1 MADNSNRASFSTPL
15 SVVLIGCGRVAEKHL
30 KAISKLKNLELKAVV
45 DVNPESCKRL
55 LGSVKGFANV
65 KSYSDYKQAIDEI
78 KPAIV
83 SVTVP
88 SGLHFQ
94 IAKYA
99 MEHGSNLLL
108 EKPMTMSV
116 SEAREIYEL
125 SQKTGLKIAMGHIY
139 RYLPIVG
146 LVRQDIAEG
155 KYGKVTHGTIYV
167 RWGHGEDYYQ
177 SAAWRGTW
185 KSDGGALMNQ
195 TIHAIDLLVWLM
207 GSEPEEASAMIAQRL
222 RNIEAED
229 LGMAVLRLENGAMAQ
244 IEGTTATIPSKHTA
258 EFSVF
263 CENGQLSM
271 GLDSGKPHISVYGV
285 KPAGKTKKMHGYYI
299 RKQFK
304 EGGLFSYKCALN
316 PHLGIYKD
324 LAESIIEDKNPIAD
338 AYAGFSSV
346 DTLLGIY
353 KSAKEGRPVKLPLEE
368 NFNSI
373 DMTGFF
379 DEKTC

>member
-1 MADNSNRASFSTPL
+1 MAGNTSSSSAHAPL
-15 SVVLIGCGRVAEKHL
+15 AVVLIGCGRVAEKHL
-30 KAISKLKNLELKAVV
+30 KAISKLKDLELKAVV
-45 DVNPESCKRL
+45 DVNPESAKRL
-55 LGSVKGFANV
+55 LGSVKGFRDV
-65 KSYSDYKQAIDEI
+65 KTYTDYKTAIDEI
-78 KPAIV
+78 KPSIV

-116 SEAREIYEL
+116 SEAREIFEL
-125 SQKTGLKIAMGHIY
+125 SKKTGLKIAMGHIY

-167 RWGHGEDYYQ
+167 RWGHGEDYYS

-207 GSEPEEASAMIAQRL
+207 GSEPEQAQAMISRRL

-229 LGMAVLRLENGAMAQ
+229 LGMAVLRLENGALAQ
-244 IEGTTATIPSKHTA
+244 IEGTTATIPSRHTA

-271 GLDSGKPHISVYGV
+271 GLDSGKPHLNIFTV
-285 KPAGKTKKMHGYYI
+285 KPNGKTKKLNGYYI
-299 RKQFK
+299 RRQFK
-304 EGGLFSYKCALN
+304 EGGMFSYKCALN

-324 LAESIIEDKNPIAD
+324 LREAITGNKNPIAD
-338 AYAGFSSV
+338 AYSGFSSV

-353 KSAKEGRPVKLPLEE
+353 KSAKEGRPVDLPLSD
-368 NFNSI
+368 NFNST

-379 DEKTC
+379 D

>member
-1 MADNSNRASFSTPL
+1 MAENNNSLSISTPL
-15 SVVLIGCGRVAEKHL
+15 SVIIIGCGRVAEKHL
-30 KAISKLKNLELKAVV
+30 KAISKLKGSLQLAAVV
-45 DVNPESCKRL
+45 DTNPESAKRL
-55 LGSVKGFANV
+55 LGSVKGFANTKV
-65 KSYSDYKQAIDEI
+65 YNDYKTAIEEV

-88 SGLHFQ
+88 SGLHYQ

-99 MEHGSNLLL
+99 MEHGCNLLL

-146 LVRQDIAEG
+146 LIRDDIAEG
-155 KYGKVTHGTIYV
+155 KFGKVTHGTIYV
-167 RWGHGEDYYQ
+167 RWGHGEDYYK

-229 LGMAVLRLENGAMAQ
+229 LGMAVLRLENGALAQ
-244 IEGTTATIPSKHTA
+244 IEGTTSTIPSKHTA

-263 CENGQLSM
+263 CEKAQLSM
-271 GLDSGKPHISVYGV
+271 GLDSGKPHIAVYGV
-285 KPAGKTKKMHGYYI
+285 KPDGKTKKLNGYYI

-304 EGGLFSYKCALN
+304 TGGMFSYKCALN
-316 PHLGIYKD
+316 PHLGIYKNLFD
-324 LAESIIEDKNPIAD
+324 SIIENKNPIAD
-338 AYAGFSSV
+338 AYSGFSSV

-353 KSAKEGRPVKLPLEE
+353 KSAKEGRPVKLPLSED
-368 NFNSI
+368 FTST

-379 DEKTC
+379 E

>member
-1 MADNSNRASFSTPL
+1 MAGDSTSTSLTAPL
-15 SVVLIGCGRVAEKHL
+15 SVIIIGCGRVAVKHL
-30 KAISKLKNLELKAVV
+30 KAVSRLKGLELKAVV
-45 DVNPESCKRL
+45 DTNPESADRL
-55 LGSVKGFANV
+55 INSVKGFAGTKIYN
-65 KSYSDYKQAIDEI
+65 DYKQAIDEV
-78 KPAIV
+78 KPSIV

-99 MEHGSNLLL
+99 MEHGCNLLL

-116 SEAREIYEL
+116 SEAREIFDL

-146 LVRQDIAEG
+146 LVKEDIAEG

-167 RWGHGEDYYQ
+167 RWGHGEDYYS

-207 GSEPEEASAMIAQRL
+207 GSEPEEVSAMIAQRL

-229 LGMAVLRLENGAMAQ
+229 LGMAVIRLENGALAQ

-263 CENGQLSM
+263 CEKGQLSM
-271 GLDSGKPHISVYGV
+271 GLDSGKPHIHVYGL
-285 KPAGKTKKMHGYYI
+285 KPDGKTKKLNGYYI
-299 RKQFK
+299 RRQFK
-304 EGGLFSYKCALN
+304 TGGMFSYKCALN

-324 LAESIIEDKNPIAD
+324 LRDSINGNKNPIAD

-353 KSAKEGRPVKLPLEE
+353 KSAKEGRPVKLPLSED
-368 NFNSI
+368 FNSA

-379 DEKTC
+379 E

>member
-1 MADNSNRASFSTPL
+1 MAENTNSSSISAPL
-15 SVVLIGCGRVAEKHL
+15 AVVLIGCGRVAEKHL
-30 KAISKLKNLELKAVV
+30 NAISKLKGLELKAVV
-45 DVNPESCKRL
+45 DVNPESAKRL
-55 LGSVKGFANV
+55 LNSVKGFSNV
-65 KSYSDYKQAIDEI
+65 KTYSDYKTAIDEV

-99 MEHGSNLLL
+99 MEHGCNLLL

-116 SEAREIYEL
+116 SEAREIFEL
-125 SQKTGLKIAMGHIY
+125 SQNTGLKIAMGHIY

-146 LVRQDIAEG
+146 LVREDIAEG

-167 RWGHGEDYYQ
+167 RWGHGEDYYS

-207 GSEPEEASAMIAQRL
+207 GSEPEMAEAMIAKRL

-229 LGMAVLRLENGAMAQ
+229 LGMAVLRLENGALAQ

-271 GLDSGKPHISVYGV
+271 GLDSGKPHLNIFTT
-285 KPAGKTKKMHGYYI
+285 KPNGKIKKLNGYYI

-304 EGGLFSYKCALN
+304 TGGLFSYKCALN

-324 LAESIIEDKNPIAD
+324 LFDSITENKNPIAD
-338 AYAGFSSV
+338 AYSGFSSV

-353 KSAKEGRPVKLPLEE
+353 KSAKEGKPVELPLSGD
-368 NFNSI
+368 FNST

-379 DEKTC
+379 E

>member
-1 MADNSNRASFSTPL
+1 MADNTNTTSTSSTL

-30 KAISKLKNLELKAVV
+30 KAISKLKGLELKAVV
-45 DVNPESCKRL
+45 DVNPDSAKRL

-65 KSYSDYKQAIDEI
+65 KTFTDYKAAIDEI
-78 KPAIV
+78 RPSIV

-99 MEHGSNLLL
+99 MEHGANLLL

-116 SEAREIYEL
+116 SEAREIFEL

-167 RWGHGEDYYQ
+167 RWGHGEDYYS

-207 GSEPEEASAMIAQRL
+207 GSEPEEASAMIAQRI

-229 LGMAVLRLENGAMAQ
+229 LGMAVLRLENGALAQ

-271 GLDSGKPHISVYGV
+271 GLDSGKPHLNIFTV
-285 KPAGKTKKMHGYYI
+285 KPNGKLKKLNGYYI

-304 EGGLFSYKCALN
+304 EGGMFSYKCALN
-316 PHLGIYKD
+316 PHLGIYND
-324 LAESIIEDKNPIAD
+324 LYESIKTGKNPIAD
-338 AYAGFSSV
+338 AYSGFSSV

-353 KSAKEGRPVKLPLEE
+353 KSAKEGKPVALPLTDD
-368 NFNSI
+368 FNSV

-379 DEKTC
+379 K

>member
-1 MADNSNRASFSTPL
+1 MADNSNSSASTPL

-30 KAISKLKNLELKAVV
+30 KAISKLKGLELKAVV
-45 DVNPESCKRL
+45 DVNPDSAKRL
-55 LGSVKGFANV
+55 LGSVKGFASTRIFN
-65 KSYSDYKQAIDEI
+65 DYKEAIDEV
-78 KPAIV
+78 KPSIV

-99 MEHGSNLLL
+99 MEHGCNLLL

-116 SEAREIYEL
+116 SEAREIFEL
-125 SQKTGLKIAMGHIY
+125 SKKTGLKIAMGHIY

-146 LVRQDIAEG
+146 LVRNDIAEG

-167 RWGHGEDYYQ
+167 RWGHGDDYYN

-195 TIHAIDLLVWLM
+195 TIHAIDLLIWLM
-207 GSEPEEASAMIAQRL
+207 GSEPEEASAMIAQRI
-222 RNIEAED
+222 RKIEAED
-229 LGMAVLRLENGAMAQ
+229 LGMAVLRLENGALAQ

-271 GLDSGKPHISVYGV
+271 GLDSGKPHLNIFTV
-285 KPAGKTKKMHGYYI
+285 KPDGKLKKLNGYYI

-304 EGGLFSYKCALN
+304 EGGIFSYKCALN

-324 LAESIIEDKNPIAD
+324 LCDSINEDKDPIAD
-338 AYAGFSSV
+338 AYSGFSSV

-353 KSAKEGRPVKLPLEE
+353 KSAKEGKPVELPIKDG
-368 NFNSI
+368 FKST

-379 DEKTC
+379 D

>member
-1 MADNSNRASFSTPL
+1 MADNSNMTSFKAPL
-15 SVVLIGCGRVAEKHL
+15 GVVLIGCGRVAEKHL
-30 KAISKLKNLELKAVV
+30 KAISKLKGLELKAVV
-45 DVNPESCKRL
+45 DVNPDSCKRL
-55 LGSVKGFANV
+55 LNSVKGFSGV
-65 KSYSDYKQAIDEI
+65 KQYSDYKQAIDEI

-125 SQKTGLKIAMGHIY
+125 SRKTGLKIAMGHIY

-195 TIHAIDLLVWLM
+195 TIHAIDLLIWLM
-207 GSEPEEASAMIAQRL
+207 GSEPEEATSMIAKRI

-229 LGMAVLRLENGAMAQ
+229 LGMAVLRLENGALAQ

-271 GLDSGKPHISVYGV
+271 GKPD
-285 KPAGKTKKMHGYYI
+285 GKTKKMNGYYI
-299 RKQFK
+299 RRQFK

-324 LAESIIEDKNPIAD
+324 LFDSIIDDTAPIAD

-368 NFNSI
+368 DFNSV
-373 DMTGFF
+373 DMSGFF
-379 DEKTC
+379 DQNNC

>member
-1 MADNSNRASFSTPL
+1 MADNSTTSVQTPL
-15 SVVLIGCGRVAEKHL
+15 PVVLIGCGRVAEKHL
-30 KAISKLKNLELKAVV
+30 KAISKLKGLELKAVV
-45 DVNPESCKRL
+45 DVNPESAKRL
-55 LGSVKGFANV
+55 LGSVKGFAGV
-65 KSYSDYKQAIDEI
+65 KQYSDYKTAIDEI
-78 KPAIV
+78 KPSIV

-116 SEAREIYEL
+116 SEAREIFEL
-125 SQKTGLKIAMGHIY
+125 SEKTGLKIAMGHIY

-167 RWGHGEDYYQ
+167 RWGHGEDYYS

-207 GSEPEEASAMIAQRL
+207 GSEPEEAQSMIARRL

-229 LGMAVLRLENGAMAQ
+229 LGMAVLKLENGALAQ
-244 IEGTTATIPSKHTA
+244 IEGTTATIPSRHTA

-271 GLDSGKPHISVYGV
+271 GLDSGKPHLNIMTV
-285 KPAGKTKKMHGYYI
+285 KANGKTKKLNGYYI
-299 RKQFK
+299 RRQFK
-304 EGGLFSYKCALN
+304 EGGMFSYKCALN
-316 PHLGIYKD
+316 PHLGIYRD
-324 LAESIIEDKNPIAD
+324 LHDSILENRNPIAD
-338 AYAGFSSV
+338 AYSGFSSV
-346 DTLLGIY
+346 DTMLGIY
-353 KSAKEGRPVKLPLEE
+353 KSAKEGRPVALPLSE
-368 NFNSI
+368 NFNTV

-379 DEKTC
+379 G

>member
-1 MADNSNRASFSTPL
+1 MADNSNSSASTPL

-30 KAISKLKNLELKAVV
+30 KAISKLKGLELKAVV
-45 DVNPESCKRL
+45 DVNPDSAKRL
-55 LGSVKGFANV
+55 LGSVKGFANT
-65 KSYSDYKQAIDEI
+65 KIYNDYKEAIDEV
-78 KPAIV
+78 KPSIV

-88 SGLHFQ
+88 SGLHFR

-99 MEHGSNLLL
+99 MEHGCNLLL

-116 SEAREIYEL
+116 SEAREIFEL
-125 SQKTGLKIAMGHIY
+125 SKKTNLKIAMGHIY

-146 LVRQDIAEG
+146 LVRNDIAEG

-167 RWGHGEDYYQ
+167 RWGHGDDYYN

-195 TIHAIDLLVWLM
+195 TIHAIDLLIWLM
-207 GSEPEEASAMIAQRL
+207 GSEPEEASAMIAQRI
-222 RNIEAED
+222 RKIEAED
-229 LGMAVLRLENGAMAQ
+229 LGMAVLRLENGALAQ

-271 GLDSGKPHISVYGV
+271 GLDSGKPHLNIFTV
-285 KPAGKTKKMHGYYI
+285 KPDGKLKKLNGYYI

-304 EGGLFSYKCALN
+304 EGGIFSYKCALN

-324 LAESIIEDKNPIAD
+324 LCDSINEDKDPIAD
-338 AYAGFSSV
+338 AYSGFSSV

-353 KSAKEGRPVKLPLEE
+353 KSAKEGKPVELPIRDG
-368 NFNSI
+368 FKST

-379 DEKTC
+379 D

>member
-1 MADNSNRASFSTPL
+1 MAENTTTSSVSAPL
-15 SVVLIGCGRVAEKHL
+15 SVIIIGCGRVAEKHL
-30 KAISKLKNLELKAVV
+30 KAISKLKGLDLKAVV
-45 DVNPESCKRL
+45 DTNPDSAKRL
-55 LGSVKGFANV
+55 LGSVKGFAGV
-65 KSYSDYKQAIDEI
+65 KQYSDYKTAIDEV
-78 KPAIV
+78 KPSIV

-99 MEHGSNLLL
+99 MEHDSNLLL

-116 SEAREIYEL
+116 SEAREIFEL
-125 SQKTGLKIAMGHIY
+125 SSKTGLKIAMGHIY

-146 LVRQDIAEG
+146 LIKEDIAEG
-155 KYGKVTHGTIYV
+155 KFGKVTHGSIYV

-207 GSEPEEASAMIAQRL
+207 GSEPEEASAMIAKRI

-229 LGMAVLRLENGAMAQ
+229 LGMAVLRLENGALAQ

-263 CENGQLSM
+263 CENAQLTM
-271 GLDSGKPHISVYGV
+271 GLDSGKPHIAVYGV
-285 KPAGKTKKMHGYYI
+285 KPNGKTKKLDGYYI

-304 EGGLFSYKCALN
+304 TGGLFSYKCALN

-324 LAESIIEDKNPIAD
+324 LCDSVIENKNPIAD

-353 KSAKEGRPVKLPLEE
+353 KSAKEGHPVSLPLKDD
-368 NFNSI
+368 FNSL

-379 DEKTC
+379 D

>member
-1 MADNSNRASFSTPL
+1 MADNTNTTSTSSTL

-30 KAISKLKNLELKAVV
+30 KAISKLKGLELKAVV
-45 DVNPESCKRL
+45 DVNPDSAKRL

-65 KSYSDYKQAIDEI
+65 KTFTDYKVAIDEI
-78 KPAIV
+78 KPSIV

-99 MEHGSNLLL
+99 MEHGANLLL

-116 SEAREIYEL
+116 SEAREIFEL

-167 RWGHGEDYYQ
+167 RWGHGEDYYS

-207 GSEPEEASAMIAQRL
+207 GSEPEEASAMIAQRI

-229 LGMAVLRLENGAMAQ
+229 LGMAVLRLENGALAQ

-271 GLDSGKPHISVYGV
+271 GLDSGKPHLNIFTV
-285 KPAGKTKKMHGYYI
+285 KPNGKLKKLNGYYI

-304 EGGLFSYKCALN
+304 EGGMFSYKCALN
-316 PHLGIYKD
+316 PHLGIYND
-324 LAESIIEDKNPIAD
+324 LYESIKTGKNPIAD
-338 AYAGFSSV
+338 AYSGFSSV

-353 KSAKEGRPVKLPLEE
+353 KSAKEGKPVALPLTDD
-368 NFNSI
+368 FNSV

-379 DEKTC
+379 K

>member
-1 MADNSNRASFSTPL
+1 MADNSKNSVSTPL
-15 SVVLIGCGRVAEKHL
+15 SVIIIGCGRVAEKHL
-30 KAISKLKNLELKAVV
+30 KAISKLKGLELKAVV
-45 DVNPESCKRL
+45 DVNPDSAKRL
-55 LGSVKGFANV
+55 LGSVKGFANT
-65 KSYSDYKQAIDEI
+65 KIYNDYKEAIDEV
-78 KPAIV
+78 KPSIV

-99 MEHGSNLLL
+99 MEHGCNLLL

-116 SEAREIYEL
+116 SEAREIFEL
-125 SQKTGLKIAMGHIY
+125 SKKTNLKIAMGHIY

-146 LVRQDIAEG
+146 LVREDIAEG

-167 RWGHGEDYYQ
+167 RWGHGEDYYG

-207 GSEPEEASAMIAQRL
+207 GSEPEEASAMIAQRI
-222 RNIEAED
+222 RKIEAED
-229 LGMAVLRLENGAMAQ
+229 LGMAVLRLENGALAQ

-271 GLDSGKPHISVYGV
+271 GLDSGKPHLNIFTV
-285 KPAGKTKKMHGYYI
+285 KPNGKLKKLNGYYI

-324 LAESIIEDKNPIAD
+324 LCDSIIEDKDPIAD
-338 AYAGFSSV
+338 AYSGFSSV

-353 KSAKEGRPVKLPLEE
+353 KSAKEGKPVALPLKDD
-368 NFNSI
+368 FNSV
-373 DMTGFF
+373 DMTGYF
-379 DEKTC
+379 E

>member
-1 MADNSNRASFSTPL
+1 MADNTNITSTSSTL

-30 KAISKLKNLELKAVV
+30 KAISKLKGLELKAVV
-45 DVNPESCKRL
+45 DVNPDSAKRL
-55 LGSVKGFANV
+55 LGFVKGFANV
-65 KSYSDYKQAIDEI
+65 KTFTDYKAAIDEI
-78 KPAIV
+78 KPSIV

-116 SEAREIYEL
+116 SEAREIFEL
-125 SQKTGLKIAMGHIY
+125 SKKRGLKIAMGHIY

-155 KYGKVTHGTIYV
+155 KYGKVTHGSIYV
-167 RWGHGEDYYQ
+167 RWGHGEDYYS

-207 GSEPEEASAMIAQRL
+207 GSEPEEASAMIAQRI

-229 LGMAVLRLENGAMAQ
+229 LGMAVLRLENGALAQ
-244 IEGTTATIPSKHTA
+244 IEGTTATIPSKHSA
-258 EFSVF
+258 EFTVF

-271 GLDSGKPHISVYGV
+271 GLESGKPHLNLVTV
-285 KPAGKTKKMHGYYI
+285 KPDGKIKKLNGYYI

-304 EGGLFSYKCALN
+304 EGGMFSYKCALN
-316 PHLGIYKD
+316 PHLGIYND
-324 LAESIIEDKNPIAD
+324 LYESITTGKDPIAD
-338 AYAGFSSV
+338 AYSGFSSV

-353 KSAKEGRPVKLPLEE
+353 KSAKEEKPVALPLADD
-368 NFNSI
+368 FNSV

-379 DEKTC
+379 K

>member
-1 MADNSNRASFSTPL
+1 MADNSTIPVSTPL
-15 SVVLIGCGRVAEKHL
+15 PVVLIGCGRVAEKHL
-30 KAISKLKNLELKAVV
+30 KAISKLKGLELKAVV
-45 DVNPESCKRL
+45 DVNPESAKRL
-55 LGSVKGFANV
+55 LGSVKGFSSV
-65 KSYSDYKQAIDEI
+65 KQYSDYKTAIDEI

-116 SEAREIYEL
+116 SEAREIFEL
-125 SQKTGLKIAMGHIY
+125 SKKTGLKIAMGHIY

-167 RWGHGEDYYQ
+167 RWGHGEDYYS

-195 TIHAIDLLVWLM
+195 TIHAIDLLIWLM
-207 GSEPEEASAMIAQRL
+207 GSEPEQAQAMIAKRL

-229 LGMAVLRLENGAMAQ
+229 LGMAVLRLENGALAQ
-244 IEGTTATIPSKHTA
+244 IEGTTATIPSRHTA

-271 GLDSGKPHISVYGV
+271 GLDSGKPHLNIYSV
-285 KPAGKTKKMHGYYI
+285 KENGKTKKLNGYYI

-304 EGGLFSYKCALN
+304 EGGMFSYKCALN

-324 LAESIIEDKNPIAD
+324 LHDSIIGNRNPIAD
-338 AYAGFSSV
+338 AYSGFSSV
-346 DTLLGIY
+346 DTMLGIY
-353 KSAKEGRPVKLPLEE
+353 KSAKEGCPVDLPLE
-368 NFNSI
+368 NDFNTV

-379 DEKTC
+379 N

>member
-1 MADNSNRASFSTPL
+1 MADNTNTTSTSSTL

-30 KAISKLKNLELKAVV
+30 KAISKLKGLELKAVV
-45 DVNPESCKRL
+45 DVNPDSAKRL
-55 LGSVKGFANV
+55 LDSVKGFANV
-65 KSYSDYKQAIDEI
+65 KTFTDYKAAIDEI
-78 KPAIV
+78 KPSIV

-116 SEAREIYEL
+116 SEAREIFEF
-125 SQKTGLKIAMGHIY
+125 SQKTGLKIAIGHIY

-155 KYGKVTHGTIYV
+155 KYGKVTHGSIYV
-167 RWGHGEDYYQ
+167 RWGHGEDYYS

-207 GSEPEEASAMIAQRL
+207 GSEPEEASAMIAQRI

-229 LGMAVLRLENGAMAQ
+229 LGMAVLRLENGALAQ
-244 IEGTTATIPSKHTA
+244 IEGTTATIPSKHSA
-258 EFSVF
+258 EFTVF

-271 GLDSGKPHISVYGV
+271 GLESGKPHLNLVTV
-285 KPAGKTKKMHGYYI
+285 KPDGKIKKLNGYYI

-304 EGGLFSYKCALN
+304 EGGMFSYKCALN
-316 PHLGIYKD
+316 PHLGIYND
-324 LAESIIEDKNPIAD
+324 LYESITTGKDPIAD
-338 AYAGFSSV
+338 AYSGFSSV
-346 DTLLGIY
+346 DILLGIY
-353 KSAKEGRPVKLPLEE
+353 KSAKEGKPVALPLSDD
-368 NFNSI
+368 FNTV

-379 DEKTC
+379 K

>member
-1 MADNSNRASFSTPL
+1 MSENSTSNPVSTPL
-15 SVVLIGCGRVAEKHL
+15 SVIIIGCGRVAEKHL

-45 DVNPESCKRL
+45 DTNPESAKRL
-55 LGSVKGFANV
+55 LGSVKGFAGTKVYN
-65 KSYSDYKQAIDEI
+65 DYKAAIDEV
-78 KPAIV
+78 KPSIV

-88 SGLHFQ
+88 SGLHYQ

-99 MEHGSNLLL
+99 MEHGCNLLL

-116 SEAREIYEL
+116 SEAREIFDL
-125 SQKTGLKIAMGHIY
+125 SNKTGLKIAMGHIY
-139 RYLPIVG
+139 RYLPVVG
-146 LVRQDIAEG
+146 LIREDIAEG
-155 KYGKVTHGTIYV
+155 KFGKVTHGTIYV

-195 TIHAIDLLVWLM
+195 TIHAIDLLIWLM
-207 GSEPEEASAMIAQRL
+207 GSEPETASAMIAQRI

-229 LGMAVLRLENGAMAQ
+229 LGMAILKLENGALAQ

-271 GLDSGKPHISVYGV
+271 GLDSGKAKLDLRLLG
-285 KPAGKTKKMHGYYI
+285 GKKLNGKYLRRQI
-299 RKQFK
+299 KAS
-304 EGGLFSYKCALN
+304 GLGFTIKSALN

-324 LAESIIEDKNPIAD
+324 LALSITTDKAPIAD
-338 AYAGFSSV
+338 SYAGFSSV
-346 DTLLGIY
+346 DTLMGIY
-353 KSAKEGRPVKLPLEE
+353 KSAKTGRSVELPLREE
-368 NFNSI
+368 FSST
-373 DMTGFF
+373 DMAEYIF
-379 DEKTC
+379 